1 MVDAPESLSLALA
14 IGAFEPRESK
24 RARLECLIR
33 ERRQAGFDF
42 FFVCLAGVSATLLMG
57 NHPSV

>member
-1 MVDAPESLSLALA
+1 MVDAPESLGLALA
-14 IGAFEPRESK
+14 IGAFKPRESK

-42 FFVCLAGVSATLLMG
+42 WFVCLRGVSATLLVG
-57 NHPSV
+57 RIQSV